1 MKKRFSTKEL
11 TMLAMISAIA
21 YVLVTTVRIPVVL
34 FLKYEPKDVII
45 TIGGFLMGPGA
56 VLISSGVVSLIEMFS
71 ISDTGIIGCIMNF
84 LSTCSFACVAALIY
98 KRNHTIRG
106 AITGLAVGTVFMTI
120 VMLLW
125 NYLIT
130 PLYMGLP
137 REDVAAMLVPA
148 FLPFNL
154 IKAGL
159 NSSITLL
166 LYKPLVTGL
175 RKAGLITAPATSAS
189 APAGKKPFV
198 LIFAGL
204 LLVTCVLFV
213 LVMRGII

>member
-1 MKKRFSTKEL
+1 MKVRFSARQMT
-11 TMLAMISAIA
+11 TLAMITAIA

-45 TIGGFLMGPGA
+45 TIGGFLMGPMA
-56 VLISSGVVSLIEMFS
+56 VLISSFVVSLIEMFS
-71 ISDTGIIGCIMNF
+71 ISDTGIIGCVMNF
-84 LSTCSFACVAALIY
+84 LSTCSFAFVASLIY
-98 KRNHTIRG
+98 KKNHTMKG
-106 AITGLAVGTVFMTI
+106 AVAGLAIGAVFMTC

-137 REDVAAMLVPA
+137 RDQVAGLLIPA

-154 IKAGL
+154 VKAGL
-159 NSSITLL
+159 NSSIILL

-175 RKAGLITAPATSAS
+175 RKAGLVTPSSAS
-189 APAGKKPFV
+189 ATQGGKKPFV

-204 LLVTCVLFV
+204 LLITCVLVV
-213 LVMRGII
+213 LVLQGII